1 MTGLPLMRWSCVIGV
16 VGSDCATCQT
26 NALDGGGL

>member
-1 MTGLPLMRWSCVIGV
+1 MRLPLMRGACVIGV
-16 VGSDCATCQT
+16 VGSDCAAGQT